1 MTDVTGALLSRQV
14 RREIERK
21 KSKNVVLTVKPDYL
35 KDLCSQAVAKE
46 AAKLATDAKGVA
58 MERLFEELIAIPVMV
73 IHDHFAALMKKDG
86 REERFAEMCLE
97 LYDTVEKGFVTPA
110 ELRQCLFEEAGVRFK
125 HPSDSLPSER
135 KEATKV

>member
-1 MTDVTGALLSRQV
+1 MNRQE
-14 RREIERK
+14 RRRRSILRK
-21 KSKNVVLTVKPDYL
+21 DPMISIKQSDIN
-35 KDLCSQAVAKE
+35 AMKE
-46 AAKLATDAKGVA
+46 DATTKGCKLAFQLMLV
-58 MERLFEELIAIPVMV
+58 ISSMV
-73 IHDHFAALMKKDG
+73 IHDKFGSLMKKDG